1 MSALGPQEGRGPLMT
16 GWLLA
21 PPTLLGKWGSSRP
34 GEGLLNHGAGPQLK
48 DTLILP
54 PPFLAPRRQAPKD
67 RGPEGRRGQDR
78 GPQGVQQPALE
89 SRDKAAAAG
98 QDARCWGWGQ
108 FLTRQDVAATSLFQR
123 GSGCVSLLEHTQAL
137 TARSGLWAPAVLGL
151 CLCHRPNSFLV

>member
-89 SRDKAAAAG
+89 SRDKAAG